1 MRRQSGFA
9 LFEVLLA
16 AAVALLVAIWASH
29 AIANRVND
37 AVARQGAQ
45 WMLMVRGAV
54 HAYLQDYVEALRHAD
69 SPGDLLLHGFQNW
82 SAPTL
87 AELKA
92 AGLLDTGFPEYVRP
106 LMGATIRV
114 LRDGDCPG
122 DHCRVG
128 AIVHSRQAL
137 LKASGDVNEHMMAQW
152 LLAADGLGGMVHPS
166 RPGVIGGQTFSLP
179 NPPVGGAQLPTG
191 TVAMM
196 VSHDQ
201 VDQAAWLR
209 VGDTRDPQFQAD
221 ASVQGDISAGGTV
234 SAGQY
239 LELGAVEE
247 WRWPCDT
254 FGTVARN
261 EQFGLLVCQ
270 GGLWQLAVRQG
281 GGYAINTRFGC
292 YSPEGVS
299 LKNPVTGSCSC
310 PFGFTSVP
318 ISEGGDV
325 TRGMTHGFLC
335 VQ

>member
-1 MRRQSGFA
+1 M
-9 LFEVLLA
+9 
-16 AAVALLVAIWASH
+16 
-29 AIANRVND
+29 
-37 AVARQGAQ
+37 
-45 WMLMVRGAV
+45 
-54 HAYLQDYVEALRHAD
+54 
-69 SPGDLLLHGFQNW
+69 P
-82 SAPTL
+82 
-87 AELKA
+87 
-92 AGLLDTGFPEYVRP
+92 
-106 LMGATIRV
+106 
-114 LRDGDCPG
+114 
-122 DHCRVG
+122 
-128 AIVHSRQAL
+128 
-137 LKASGDVNEHMMAQW
+137 EHMMAQW

-254 FGTVARN
+254 PGTVARN
-261 EQFGLLVCQ
+261 SNLACCVRAV
-270 GGLWQLAVRQG
+270 WQLAVRQG
-281 GGYAINTRFGC
+281 GGTPSTRAGC
-292 YSPEGVS
+292 YSPEGIVEEPGHRQ
-299 LKNPVTGSCSC
+299 LSC

-325 TRGMTHGFLC
+325 TRGMTWLLVCSISGLMAHHVLC
-335 VQ
+335 DYGVLGRSMRTHSGAVNVCMLFKWAPVRVPIGESHHVRRPSCP